1 MAGKAKKDQA
11 RANTAALNSLHTTS
25 IGINIVFIIL
35 SILYLKRSVVA
46 YALLSIPAL
55 GCQYA
60 LEISGRPKYDAKGVL
75 ARAGEDLSAQGL
87 TEYMF
92 DVIWVTWATLLAVTV
107 FGRLGWFVYLVVPI
121 YGAYIAWGL
130 FGKARGMMGG
140 NQTPQPLD
148 QQQQPMNRKQR
159 RAAA

>member
-11 RANTAALNSLHTTS
+11 KANTAALNSLHTTS
-25 IGINIVFIIL
+25 IGINTIFVLL
-35 SILYLKRSVVA
+35 SVLYLKRSFLA
-46 YALLSIPAL
+46 YILLSIPAL

-60 LEISGRPKYDAKGVL
+60 LEVSGRPKYDVKGNL
-75 ARAGEDLSAQGL
+75 TRSGEDLAAQGL

-92 DVIWVTWATLLAVTV
+92 DVVWVTWATLLAVTV
-107 FGRLGWFVYLVVPI
+107 FGRFGWFVYLIVPI

-140 NQTPQPLD
+140 RQGGQGIE
-148 QQQQPMNRKQR
+148 QQQQPMNRRQR